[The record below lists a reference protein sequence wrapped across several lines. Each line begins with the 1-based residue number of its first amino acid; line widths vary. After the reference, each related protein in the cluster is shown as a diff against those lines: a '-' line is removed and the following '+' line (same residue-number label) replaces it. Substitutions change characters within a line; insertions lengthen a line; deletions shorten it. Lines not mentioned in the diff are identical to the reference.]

1 MFEGYLRKF
10 LRNQH
15 QNHTMCLTHLFEIS
29 THLAP
34 HVYYTRS
41 TTRLGFVGLED
52 SWPFEPNVLAK
63 RTPQESSMPTFEVGL
78 GGVQGGGK
86 GRGVFSWNDFV
97 KKKMRASRLQR
108 EEFSWWRCR
117 NDDDF
122 LWWWMFRLI
131 TNGIFLLGIFNGK
144 KSAGRIELGA

>member
-1 MFEGYLRKF
+1 
-10 LRNQH
+10 
-15 QNHTMCLTHLFEIS
+15 MCLTHLFEIS

-78 GGVQGGGK
+78 GGVQGGG
-86 GRGVFSWNDFV
+86 GREEVFLAEMILT
-97 KKKMRASRLQR
+97 KKKCEHRD
-108 EEFSWWRCR
+108 C
-117 NDDDF
+117 
-122 LWWWMFRLI
+122 
-131 TNGIFLLGIFNGK
+131 NGK
-144 KSAGRIELGA
+144 NFHDEDAEMMMIFYDGECSDW

>member
-78 GGVQGGGK
+78 GGVRGGG
-86 GRGVFSWNDFV
+86 
-97 KKKMRASRLQR
+97 R
-108 EEFSWWRCR
+108 EEV
-117 NDDDF
+117 F
-122 LWWWMFRLI
+122 LAEMILS
-131 TNGIFLLGIFNGK
+131 K
-144 KSAGRIELGA
+144 KNASIEIATGRIFMMKMQK